1 MYRHPTR
8 AASRSLAAIA
18 AGLALAVVVAAADVA
33 TGYEINL
40 GLFYLAPLAIV
51 TWWVGRLAGIAL
63 GVASVVGMFVV
74 DNHVTRDIPFPTT
87 YLVPYWNS
95 AIRLGYFVVFA
106 CILSALRKAYDRE
119 RAVARID
126 FLTGVPNRQGFSEL
140 LQDAIVRA
148 RLSTEP
154 LAIAFLD
161 CDNFKEIND
170 RFGHESGD
178 EVLRECASAIRRRLR
193 AGDVAARI
201 GGDEFAV
208 ILADA
213 AGADARHLMAGIS
226 EELEAMSRSRGW
238 PVTFSIGVVT
248 FIDPPVDSRAA
259 LMESDRVM
267 YEVKRGGKNGIA
279 HCEVGGPRRQARV
292 AAQ

>member
-8 AASRSLAAIA
+8 AVGPSIAAIA
-18 AGLALAVVVAAADVA
+18 AGLALALVVAAADVA

-40 GLFYLAPLAIV
+40 GLFYLAPIAIV
-51 TWWVGRLAGIAL
+51 TWWAGRFAGVAL

-106 CILSALRKAYDRE
+106 WILSALRKAYDRE

-126 FLTGVPNRQGFSEL
+126 FLTGVPNRQAFSEL
-140 LQDAIVRA
+140 LQDAIVRS
-148 RLSTEP
+148 RRSGEP

-161 CDNFKEIND
+161 CDNFKDIND

-178 EVLRECASAIRRRLR
+178 EVLRECASSICRRLR

-208 ILADA
+208 ILAGTA
-213 AGADARHLMAGIS
+213 CADARHLMAGIS
-226 EELEAMSRSRGW
+226 EELEAMSRRRGW

-248 FIDPPVDSRAA
+248 FIEPPVDSKAA
-259 LMESDRVM
+259 LMESDRLM
-267 YEVKRGGKNGIA
+267 YEVKRSGKNGIA
-279 HCEVGGPRRQARV
+279 HCEVGRPKREAEV